1 MSIYGEAPSG
11 AVNGTN
17 TVFTTSQPF
26 YPGST
31 RVYVNGERQHD
42 GVDYS
47 EDPPST
53 LTFAQ
58 PPANGVIL
66 VDYDITA
73 QGANYPLGQWNWNPE
88 GYPAGSV
95 LYYGPVL
102 WPAGIDPGSTKPLSW
117 CSGRA
122 AHKQTGYLR
131 WPPASPVPHHSWPS
145 ATSTR

>member
-1 MSIYGEAPSG
+1 M
-11 AVNGTN
+11 
-17 TVFTTSQPF
+17 
-26 YPGST
+26 
-31 RVYVNGERQHD
+31 NGERQHD

-58 PPANGVIL
+58 PPANGAVIL

-102 WPAGIDPGSTKPLSW
+102 WRG
-117 CSGRA
+117 
-122 AHKQTGYLR
+122 
-131 WPPASPVPHHSWPS
+131 
-145 ATSTR
+145 